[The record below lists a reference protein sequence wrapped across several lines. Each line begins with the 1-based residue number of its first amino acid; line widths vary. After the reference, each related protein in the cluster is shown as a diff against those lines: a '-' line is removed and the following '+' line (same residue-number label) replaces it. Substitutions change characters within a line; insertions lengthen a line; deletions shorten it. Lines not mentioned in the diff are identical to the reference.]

1 MQPDLFRPNGVPHEE
16 KLINLA
22 VLLDDDATSSRTIID
37 LPTNNDTWQ
46 WQWQWLDNDKYQ
58 EPTDPSLKVKQLCIV
73 DWQNCGVKY
82 EWYVA
87 YVKKAIPGGF
97 EVDHWHRINKDVND
111 KRKYPSNE
119 DIQNIEK
126 EKIVQCTIEGASDIT
141 PESWKRYFRLNN
153 VK

>member
-1 MQPDLFRPNGVPHEE
+1 M
-16 KLINLA
+16 
-22 VLLDDDATSSRTIID
+22 
-37 LPTNNDTWQ
+37 
-46 WQWQWLDNDKYQ
+46 
-58 EPTDPSLKVKQLCIV
+58 
-73 DWQNCGVKY
+73 
-82 EWYVA
+82 
-87 YVKKAIPGGF
+87 KKAIPGGF